1 VPLIIYLLDHGRQKG
16 KIIMKKKRKEDPK
29 NLLKQ
34 THKMVNTVG
43 ELKNWLKLFN
53 DDEPILISSD
63 EELNQVNKIL
73 YMELFEEGLILI
85 PWEQWGVAG
94 KNS

>member
-1 VPLIIYLLDHGRQKG
+1 MINLLDHGRQKG
-16 KIIMKKKRKEDPK
+16 EIIMKNQRKEDPK
-29 NLLKQ
+29 NLLKK
-34 THKMVNTVG
+34 THKKVNTVG
-43 ELKNWLKLFN
+43 ELKNWLNLFN

-73 YMELFEEGLILI
+73 YIELFEEGLIII
-85 PWEQWGVAG
+85 PWEQCGVTG